1 MTISRETRATI
12 IDYLITREAPLSG
25 QLDLV
30 EFLGRIWDL
39 SALPSTD
46 GRFQTAAQ
54 DIWKHMVMN
63 NDWSLHYL
71 LYTYLDL
78 TGCEDEQ
85 FIKFLANCVHP
96 TVLPTRE
103 PVEELVRFFNDAL
116 RRDGY
121 LLQAASQL
129 SGKPVYQVKRQ
140 NRSGVQGTVKNLIFA
155 ANGPKPEI
163 VLRDAVNNDIQI
175 VRNEQYCL
183 VYDRHLPERGLLWKD
198 LVAWW
203 QAHPGNGRIDERT
216 LENSLYRRLASSL
229 CDSPPEQL
237 FFRTYMHHFRKM
249 FGDYQPALIPQVY
262 LHYDPYTIK
271 LLTDGNKRL
280 PRQRMDFLLLFSN
293 QGRVVIEIDGKH
305 HYAIN
310 DQASPRLYA
319 EMVAE
324 DRTLRFAGYEIYRF
338 GGYELQRPEDAQ
350 VVIAFFN
357 ALFQRHSIQP
367 PGHEAHDKLH
377 DKMDVNFL

>member
-1 MTISRETRATI
+1 MTISKEARATI

-30 EFLGRIWDL
+30 EFLGRTWDL

-78 TGCEDEQ
+78 IGCEDKQ
-85 FIKFLANCVHP
+85 FIQFLVNCVHP
-96 TVLPTRE
+96 AVLSTRE
-103 PVEELVRFFNDAL
+103 QGEELVSFFNDAL

-129 SGKPVYQVKRQ
+129 SGKPVYQAIRQ
-140 NRSGVQGTVKNLIFA
+140 NKNGVDGTVKNLIFA

-175 VRNEQYCL
+175 VRNQEYCL
-183 VYDRHLPERGLLWKD
+183 VYDRPLPERGLLWKD

-203 QAHPGNGRIDERT
+203 QAQPGNERLDKRA
-216 LENSLYRRLASSL
+216 LENGLYHRLGASLV
-229 CDSPPEQL
+229 DSPPEQL
-237 FFRTYMHHFRKM
+237 FFRTYMHHFRKV
-249 FGDYQPALIPQVY
+249 FGEYKPALIPQVY
-262 LHYDPYTIK
+262 LHYDPYTVK
-271 LLTDGNKRL
+271 QLTDGKKRL

-293 QGRVVIEIDGKH
+293 QGHVVIEIDGKH

-310 DQASPRLYA
+310 DQVSPRLYA

-324 DRTLRFAGYEIYRF
+324 DRTLRLAGYEIYRF
-338 GGYELQRPEDAQ
+338 GGYELQRPQDAL

-357 ALFQRHSIQP
+357 ALFQRHSVQP
-367 PGHEAHDKLH
+367 LHLEAHDKQN
-377 DKMDVNFL
+377 DKMIVNFL